1 MKRFSRSLSGKCK
14 SKPKEISSLVR
25 MTTVKKTGVNK
36 CWREYGEK
44 GTHVHTV
51 GGDANWLGTMENS
64 MELPQKKL
72 NRTTL

>member
-1 MKRFSRSLSGKCK
+1 
-14 SKPKEISSLVR
+14 